1 MKSSIIS
8 RDLSAVF
15 SVIMTAFI
23 AASAAGAATVGTAGG
38 GGAGAPA
45 GSVRNVEKGPAVIKP
60 AAGSAE
66 RKALLEV
73 LRVPVQKSCDE
84 TAAEAP
90 ELKGEKVVFTPE
102 WIAVSGDWAYVSTSF
117 TPDFAEGVVSAVMQR
132 TKAGWV
138 VKDLSWADDLP
149 NYDALAKKF
158 GAARGI
164 FPKGV

>member
-1 MKSSIIS
+1 MFSAFLAVSSGLAGAG
-8 RDLSAVF
+8 D
-15 SVIMTAFI
+15 
-23 AASAAGAATVGTAGG
+23 AAGPNGR
-38 GGAGAPA
+38 GAFQ
-45 GSVRNVEKGPAVIKP
+45 GSVRGKENTPAVTKP

-66 RKALLEV
+66 RKALLEA

-90 ELKGEKVVFTPE
+90 ELKGQKVVFTPD
-102 WIAVSGDWAYVSTSF
+102 WIAVSGDWAYVSTGF

-149 NYDALAKKF
+149 NYDSLAKKF

-164 FPKGV
+164 FPKGE